1 MSSQFSKAMGGV
13 VRPET
18 ECPTRLQV
26 AALCYRKS
34 KKGQTE
40 VLLITTRGTG
50 RWMLPKGWPMD
61 GKSNAEAARIEAWEE
76 AGVKSAK
83 VGRRPVGEFDYL
95 KVYDDG
101 SAEPCSARVYPMKVA
116 EMKDVF
122 PEAGQRKRVWVPAKQ
137 AAEMVEEKSLRAL
150 LLSF

>member
-1 MSSQFSKAMGGV
+1 MSSIISKAWDGV
-13 VRPET
+13 VRPMIRR
-18 ECPTRLQV
+18 PSRFQV

-34 KKGQTE
+34 KGQKE

-61 GKSNAEAARIEAWEE
+61 GKTASEAARIEAWEE

-83 VGRRPVGEFDYL
+83 VGRRPVGEFDYIKTHDSGL
-95 KVYDDG
+95 T
-101 SAEPCSARVYPMKVA
+101 EPCSATVYPIKVDKV
-116 EMKDVF
+116 KDDF
-122 PEAGQRKRVWVPAKQ
+122 PEAGQRKRKWVSVKK
-137 AAEMVEEKSLRAL
+137 AAEMVEEQSLRDL